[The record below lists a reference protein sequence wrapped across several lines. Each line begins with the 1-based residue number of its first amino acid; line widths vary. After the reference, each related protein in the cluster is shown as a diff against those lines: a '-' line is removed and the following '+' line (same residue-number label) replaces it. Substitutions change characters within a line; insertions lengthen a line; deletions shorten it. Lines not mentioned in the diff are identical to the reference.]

1 MGEDRVTPSVPSPHS
16 CSAPHRQSRVAWV
29 LPSYRLFF
37 LPHRASNHGIS
48 LHEIPPDRRQ
58 KLEKARPG
66 QFSGK

>member
-1 MGEDRVTPSVPSPHS
+1 M
-16 CSAPHRQSRVAWV
+16 WV
-29 LPSYRLFF
+29 LPSYHLFS

>member
-16 CSAPHRQSRVAWV
+16 CPCRVAWV
-29 LPSYRLFF
+29 LPSYRLFS